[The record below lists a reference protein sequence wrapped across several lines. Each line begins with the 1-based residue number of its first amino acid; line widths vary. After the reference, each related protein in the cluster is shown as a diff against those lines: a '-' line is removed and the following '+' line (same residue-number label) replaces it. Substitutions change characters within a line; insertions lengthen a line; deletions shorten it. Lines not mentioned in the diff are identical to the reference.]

1 MRSTILETMSLKHL
15 GRSEKVGDLRDYE
28 MTKKNTHTYYMCVNK
43 RESGIQITRGR
54 TNLEGTRGLA
64 RLPRK

>member
-43 RESGIQITRGR
+43 IENLESRSQEEGLTLRGR
-54 TNLEGTRGLA
+54 EV
-64 RLPRK
+64 